1 VPNRPNSASLGNSL
15 KKSHFSFWNKMKQIG
30 WIYGNRSTQQKK
42 NQLIQRFVRGD
53 MVLSLLLR
61 RCIFGLAFSYVHLVQ
76 MRQCRRQQQLADPVN
91 DGIPKGYGKWRNG
104 NFQKA
109 KSKYPRFKCSVK
121 CGSRTRRFCTCDPST
136 ILCEKCFSCHFA
148 EVFGTGPNLAS

>member
-1 VPNRPNSASLGNSL
+1 
-15 KKSHFSFWNKMKQIG
+15 
-30 WIYGNRSTQQKK
+30 
-42 NQLIQRFVRGD
+42 

-148 EVFGTGPNLAS
+148 EVFALGRIWPRKKVRLNQLFQQIFQHFNSTLCRLYIHQCFRCEV